1 MQKSDAALEIPGAR
15 RRVQRWRSWWNK
27 QEMYPPSVD
36 RWLSQREAFYN
47 TERKH
52 AQRFSGRIAKE
63 LKAGTVAAQAGS
75 WRDVIGHMRRGAY
88 LLFSKPIDW

>member
-36 RWLSQREAFYN
+36 RWVSQRGEFYK
-47 TERKH
+47 TERQH
-52 AQRFSGRIAKE
+52 AKRFDGGFIKE
-63 LKAGTVAAQAGS
+63 MSASATAIKAGS
-75 WRDVIGHMRRGAY
+75 WRDVAGHMRRGVF
-88 LLFSKPIDW
+88 LLCTQHIT